1 MTQDKVYGE
10 RSDRILQGCA
20 ALSMLLKLLKAL
32 IGADGAGLSFLS
44 GEDIRVP
51 YCVGMRPGRYP
62 RRQMLCNMLL
72 SEEGRTELVVDE
84 ASLVVDEASPTTPE
98 PREVC
103 ASRRKELNGYIGI
116 KTVPLFSGSG
126 SQNVLFVFG
135 RKKGLVA
142 DLDVEY
148 MRMVAGLLSLLKTD
162 YGQLPIE
169 GSLTDMNCSMG
180 RRAFEPRGSLAHELN
195 TPLHGMKLSL
205 ELLESEGLD
214 QVSKRVLF
222 ESLSCSIERIES
234 IVAELLIKESP

>member
-10 RSDRILQGCA
+10 RSDRILQGYA
-20 ALSMLLKLLKAL
+20 ALGMLLKLLKAL

-44 GEDIRVP
+44 GEEIRVP

-84 ASLVVDEASPTTPE
+84 ASPTTPE

-103 ASRRKELNGYIGI
+103 ASRRKEINGYIGI

-135 RKKGLVA
+135 RKKELVA

-169 GSLTDMNCSMG
+169 VSLTDMNCSMG